1 MGAETIKKHMTD
13 AEWQKIYEMS
23 QDRSLYQNLISS
35 LFPTIHGQY
44 TLLGCCGLYTVVY
57 CSYIHDFDITTLTH
71 ITLYTLVYWFVLLY
85 TGVYSCILVYTLVYW
100 CILVYTL
107 VYWCILVYTL
117 VHSCFFCTLQVMM
130 R

>member
-44 TLLGCCGLYTVVY
+44 TLGYYGLYTLYTVVY
-57 CSYIHDFDITTLTH
+57 CSIFLDIL
-71 ITLYTLVYWFVLLY
+71 
-85 TGVYSCILVYTLVYW
+85 GVYFWIS
-100 CILVYTL
+100 
-107 VYWCILVYTL
+107 
-117 VHSCFFCTLQVMM
+117 
-130 R
+130 

>member
-44 TLLGCCGLYTVVY
+44 TLGYCGLYTFYTVY
-57 CSYIHDFDITTLTH
+57 CSIFLDIL
-71 ITLYTLVYWFVLLY
+71 
-85 TGVYSCILVYTLVYW
+85 GVYSWI
-100 CILVYTL
+100 
-107 VYWCILVYTL
+107 
-117 VHSCFFCTLQVMM
+117 S
-130 R
+130 

>member
-44 TLLGCCGLYTVVY
+44 TLGYCGLVP
-57 CSYIHDFDITTLTH
+57 CIFLDIL
-71 ITLYTLVYWFVLLY
+71 
-85 TGVYSCILVYTLVYW
+85 GVYSWISWEYILGECGIFLDISCIGKGV
-100 CILVYTL
+100 
-107 VYWCILVYTL
+107 
-117 VHSCFFCTLQVMM
+117 SSFFACQENDNVVINPLNNDCPSH
-130 R
+130 

>member
-44 TLLGCCGLYTVVY
+44 TLGYCGLYTL
-57 CSYIHDFDITTLTH
+57 YILGYLRSIFLDIL
-71 ITLYTLVYWFVLLY
+71 
-85 TGVYSCILVYTLVYW
+85 GVYSW
-100 CILVYTL
+100 RM
-107 VYWCILVYTL
+107 W
-117 VHSCFFCTLQVMM
+117 
-130 R
+130 

>member
-44 TLLGCCGLYTVVY
+44 TLGYCGLYTLYTVVY
-57 CSYIHDFDITTLTH
+57 SWI
-71 ITLYTLVYWFVLLY
+71 
-85 TGVYSCILVYTLVYW
+85 S
-100 CILVYTL
+100 
-107 VYWCILVYTL
+107 
-117 VHSCFFCTLQVMM
+117 
-130 R
+130 